1 MKSELELFKNYNKI
15 RTNFNNMIL
24 GCYKNYDEIYE
35 QTCELIDKF
44 IYDLLYFKE
53 NAIDAYYYQILDD
66 AKVTSGNLYRYVI
79 TAFEDIDWKL
89 DF

>member
-1 MKSELELFKNYNKI
+1 MKSELELLKNYNKI

-24 GCYKNYDEIYE
+24 GCYKSYDEIYE

-53 NAIDAYYYQILDD
+53 NAIAAYYYQILDD
-66 AKVTSGNLYRYVI
+66 AKVTSGNIYRYVI
-79 TAFEDIDWKL
+79 TELEDIDWKI